1 MNLFGKAKT
10 APPPP
15 DSASTIMKLR
25 STLDTLEK
33 RESHIDKKIMAQL
46 VEAKKKSKANDKKGA
61 LFCLKRKKM
70 FESEINKIQG
80 ARMTL
85 EQQILTLESATVN
98 LEVVKGMQAGVTSM
112 KQMSRAMDVDK
123 VDDLMGEIKEGMDN
137 AEDISNIISQPVGE
151 PLDDEDLLAE
161 LNEMEEQDLEAA
173 LLDAPSIPAAA
184 AVAAPAPAASIM
196 DFPAVPDHAVPTVQV
211 TGGDVNDEELRA
223 LQELEASMAM

>member
-10 APPPP
+10 QPPPP
-15 DSASTIMKLR
+15 DSAQTIMKLR

-33 RESHIDKKIMAQL
+33 RESHIEKKITAQL
-46 VEAKKKSKANDKKGA
+46 VEAKKKSAAKDKKGA

-98 LEVVKGMQAGVTSM
+98 MEVVKGMQSGVDTM
-112 KQMSRAMDVDK
+112 KRMTRAMDVDK

-151 PLDDEDLLAE
+151 PLDDDELLAE
-161 LNEMEEQDLEAA
+161 LNEMEEQDLEAT
-173 LLDAPSIPAAA
+173 LLEAPSIPASAQ
-184 AVAAPAPAASIM
+184 AAPAAQQNIM
-196 DFPAVPDHAVPTVQV
+196 EFPTVPDHAVQTNVEV
-211 TGGDVNDEELRA
+211 TGGDVTNDELKA
-223 LQELEASMAM
+223 LQELEASMA

>member
-1 MNLFGKAKT
+1 LLPFISVLFLALT
-10 APPPP
+10 H
-15 DSASTIMKLR
+15 SILYC
-25 STLDTLEK
+25 